1 MTKDEI
7 REIIRT
13 NLINL
18 RTSYNLTQAELGK
31 KVDKSKTA
39 VASWEQGL
47 SIPDATTLYEL
58 SKIYN
63 VNLDYFYEKHTVAS
77 VSVVNDNYNKMS
89 RDLEKKNGHGGIPRQ
104 ATGIHP
110 ARRKY
115 STQPPKVP
123 PTLKILAVDDD
134 GETRVVEI
142 NSAALV
148 ASPTIIKSPH
158 SSLEDIPKIMNKK
171 EGGVS
176 D

>member
-1 MTKDEI
+1 
-7 REIIRT
+7 
-13 NLINL
+13 
-18 RTSYNLTQAELGK
+18 
-31 KVDKSKTA
+31 
-39 VASWEQGL
+39 
-47 SIPDATTLYEL
+47 
-58 SKIYN
+58 
-63 VNLDYFYEKHTVAS
+63 
-77 VSVVNDNYNKMS
+77 MS

-104 ATGIHP
+104 ATGIPP

-123 PTLKILAVDDD
+123 STLKILAVDDN